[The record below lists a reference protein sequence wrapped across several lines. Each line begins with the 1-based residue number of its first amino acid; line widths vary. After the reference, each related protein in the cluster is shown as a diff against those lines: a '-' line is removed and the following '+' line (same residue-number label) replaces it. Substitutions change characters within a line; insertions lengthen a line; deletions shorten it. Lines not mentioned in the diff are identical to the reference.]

1 MKEGGALKTVPLRT
15 FFNNVQKTYGK
26 GLGFLKLLTDLNFN
40 VFLSEY
46 K

>member
-1 MKEGGALKTVPLRT
+1 MAHIN
-15 FFNNVQKTYGK
+15 FFHCEKSLTKNYEGK
-26 GLGFLKLLTDLNFN
+26 GSSKKQYLLKLLTDLNFN